1 MTTLF
6 SWGNSMKK
14 DVQRGLMSPI
24 LNGIGDILKRIR
36 PNIMLGMIIIAVLGM
51 VISYI
56 GWQMGMEGIISAA
69 GVGSIVAISNLAG
82 KILETERGSGER

>member
-36 PNIMLGMIIIAVLGM
+36 PNIMLGMIIIAVLGLG
-51 VISYI
+51 ISWI
-56 GWQMGMEGIISAA
+56 GWQMEMEGIISAA

-82 KILETERGSGER
+82 KILETERGSDGG